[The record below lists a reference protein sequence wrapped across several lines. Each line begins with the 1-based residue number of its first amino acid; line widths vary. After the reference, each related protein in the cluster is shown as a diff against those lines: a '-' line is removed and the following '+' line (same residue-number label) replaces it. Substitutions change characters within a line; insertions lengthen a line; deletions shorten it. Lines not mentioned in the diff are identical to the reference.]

1 MLNKIIK
8 VRELVRSILSK
19 RNYLILFICSSA
31 LLFLVFYVLTL
42 ATTTNQSL
50 SIFIMMNGFLY
61 AIITFFL
68 LAVIA
73 MLFGVYTALLVYAI
87 RLKIRHKK
95 KAGKSHEI
103 FGGAGFL
110 VGLFSAGCPMCGA
123 FLFGLFGAPL
133 ALFFMPFKGIELRAL
148 ALLLMGISVYMIAKS
163 LSECKMKNKGRRDL

>member
-8 VRELVRSILSK
+8 IRELVKAILSK

-31 LLFLVFYVLTL
+31 ILFLVFYVLTL
-42 ATTTNQSL
+42 ATTANQSL
-50 SIFIMMNGFLY
+50 GIFIMMNGFLY

-73 MLFGVYTALLVYAI
+73 LLFGVYAALLAYTI
-87 RLKIRHKK
+87 RLKLRHKK
-95 KAGKSHEI
+95 KAGKSHGI
-103 FGGAGFL
+103 FGGVGFL
-110 VGLFSAGCPMCGA
+110 AGLFSAGCPMCGA

-133 ALFFMPFKGIELRAL
+133 ALFFMPLKGIELRVL

-163 LSECKMKNKGRRDL
+163 LLECRIKDKGGKNL

>member
-8 VRELVRSILSK
+8 VRELIKSILSK

-31 LLFLVFYVLTL
+31 LLFFVFYILTL
-42 ATTTNQSL
+42 ATVTNQSL
-50 SIFIMMNGFLY
+50 GIFVMMNGLWY
-61 AIITFFL
+61 TIATFFL
-68 LAVIA
+68 LALIA
-73 MLFGVYTALLVYAI
+73 MLFGVYAALLVYTI
-87 RLKIRHKK
+87 RLKARNNKIS
-95 KAGKSHEI
+95 GI

-133 ALFFMPFKGIELRAL
+133 ALFFMPLKGIELRVL

-163 LSECKMKNKGRRDL
+163 LLECRIKDKGGKNL